1 MMYNLDSKTK
11 LKTLNL
17 ELEMLK
23 FSQKVDKLEN
33 ECIRGRAHVKCF
45 GDKVGETRDDDEEQ
59 WICWTKDVEN
69 GDTKQEEKRKTSE
82 VTSFL
87 YCITKLQSESDKNV
101 PHLVTSIRRKTR
113 FPYKKLPVYT

>member
-33 ECIRGRAHVKCF
+33 ECIRGRAPVKCF

-69 GDTKQEEKRKTSE
+69 GDTKQEEKWKTSE
-82 VTSFL
+82 KLHRSFIASL
-87 YCITKLQSESDKNV
+87 NSSLSQTKM
-101 PHLVTSIRRKTR
+101 
-113 FPYKKLPVYT
+113 FPIL

>member
-45 GDKVGETRDDDEEQ
+45 GDKVGETRDNDEEQ

-82 VTSFL
+82 KLHRSFIASL
-87 YCITKLQSESDKNV
+87 NSSLSQTKM
-101 PHLVTSIRRKTR
+101 
-113 FPYKKLPVYT
+113 FPIL